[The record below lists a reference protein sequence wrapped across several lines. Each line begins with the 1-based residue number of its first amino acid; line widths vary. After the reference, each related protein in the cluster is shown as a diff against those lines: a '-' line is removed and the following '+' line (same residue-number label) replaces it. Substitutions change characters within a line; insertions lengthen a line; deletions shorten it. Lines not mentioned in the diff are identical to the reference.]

1 MDEIAEGVL
10 AFLRWTLD
18 NPLPPD
24 VPTLAVLPHLRRRM
38 GARAPGWRER
48 ALGDPTEG
56 DAVGVQ
62 FHLLGGRVVRG
73 GLAQRPSGVRG
84 EGA

>member
-1 MDEIAEGVL
+1 MDDVAEGVL

-24 VPTLAVLPHLRRRM
+24 VSTLAVLSDLRGRM
-38 GARAPGWRER
+38 DARTPGWRER
-48 ALGDPTEG
+48 ALGEPTEG
-56 DAVGVQ
+56 DAIAVE

-73 GLAQRPSGVRG
+73 TLVQRPSGVRG
-84 EGA
+84 EAV